1 MKTEVKNKF
10 DSYPEEISILLYKVR
25 QIILDIVE
33 EENLTEF
40 EETLK
45 WGEPSYLAKGAST
58 VRIDWKS
65 KTPAFYYI
73 YFNCKTKLVE
83 TFREIYGDIL
93 VFEGNRAIV
102 LNVNEEL
109 PIDAIK
115 HCISLSLKY
124 QSIKH
129 LNMLGE

>member
-1 MKTEVKNKF
+1 MTIEVKNKF
-10 DSYPEEISILLYKVR
+10 DSYPEEIRILLYKVR
-25 QIILDIVE
+25 QLILDIVE
-33 EENLTEF
+33 EQNLSEF

-45 WGEPSYLAKGAST
+45 WGEPSYLVRGGST

-65 KTPAFYYI
+65 NTPESYYI

-83 TFREIYGDIL
+83 TFRELYGELL

-102 LNVNEEL
+102 LSVNEEL
-109 PIDAIK
+109 AIDAIK

-124 QSIKH
+124 KSIKH
-129 LNMLGE
+129 LEMLGE